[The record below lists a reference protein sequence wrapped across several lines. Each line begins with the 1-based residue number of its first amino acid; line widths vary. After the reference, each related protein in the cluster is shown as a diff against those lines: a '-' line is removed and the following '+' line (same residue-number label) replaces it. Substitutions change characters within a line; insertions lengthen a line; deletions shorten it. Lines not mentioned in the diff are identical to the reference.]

1 MKTTTTFFRTL
12 LLALLMAAGNGAM
25 AQTDSCAV
33 NVIHT
38 YMNGRP
44 VQWDSV
50 EVKVNYAPYHTR
62 TFMMYWP
69 DTLLSN
75 YTENGTETAKFVKD

>member
-1 MKTTTTFFRTL
+1 MKPTPFFQTL
-12 LLALLMAAGNGAM
+12 LLVLLAAMSNGAM

-33 NVIHT
+33 NVSHT